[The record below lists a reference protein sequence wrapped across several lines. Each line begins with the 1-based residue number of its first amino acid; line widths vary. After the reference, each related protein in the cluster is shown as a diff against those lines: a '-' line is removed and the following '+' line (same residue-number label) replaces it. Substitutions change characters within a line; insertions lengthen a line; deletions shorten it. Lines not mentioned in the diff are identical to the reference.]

1 MIRKKIVSGGWMDTI
16 DIAEDYGFDPR
27 WEEEEEM
34 DENDWRLSRWVD
46 DTEDRAIE
54 YLLAIGIVIE
64 DEFAGDG
71 A

>member
-1 MIRKKIVSGGWMDTI
+1 MIRKKIVSGGMDTI

-27 WEEEEEM
+27 WAEEEEM

-46 DTEDRAIE
+46 DTEAAAIE